1 MTLILVRFPR
11 VPAAVLLSL
20 VATGCFD
27 PESPSGDTDA
37 VGESSSSTSEDP
49 SVDPTASTSGSTTS
63 SATSS
68 SSTTEAGADSSS
80 SSSTG
85 SDVDTD
91 GYTETDTDTD
101 GDSDTG
107 EPLPVECDDGIA
119 APGEVCF
126 GDAAVFNAGDIGHS
140 PRAGNVGGDESVD
153 LVYLSTD
160 QIIVRLG
167 DGTGGFGPELMD
179 ETIFC
184 SQMELADVDGDGNLD
199 VVGIVGYQDFLTVA
213 LGNGTGSFTLQAPS
227 LTVGANPVQLVAGS
241 LDGDEHADVI
251 TIHGTEDGGTGG
263 GRSLASNGAG
273 GFELTDYFSTASQAG
288 RDVTMGDFTGNGILD
303 VAYTLGGGNDR
314 VRIAINDGT
323 GEFGQSL
330 GVNVAA
336 LDPTGIV
343 AGDLNGDGD
352 DDLAIGN
359 GDDILVL
366 LGTGT
371 ASFMPA
377 ISLPAAG
384 HATFVAIEDVTNDG
398 VGDVV
403 AIYDDTMAVSVFPSL
418 ADGTFGER
426 VDLSIGVASDSL
438 SLGDVNEDGVPDL
451 ITGSTDDELVTIL
464 LSTP

>member
-1 MTLILVRFPR
+1 M
-11 VPAAVLLSL
+11 
-20 VATGCFD
+20 
-27 PESPSGDTDA
+27 
-37 VGESSSSTSEDP
+37 
-49 SVDPTASTSGSTTS
+49 
-63 SATSS
+63 
-68 SSTTEAGADSSS
+68 
-80 SSSTG
+80 
-85 SDVDTD
+85 DTD

-101 GDSDTG
+101 GDSETG
-107 EPLPVECDDGIA
+107 DPLPLECDDGIA

-126 GDAAVFNAGDIGHS
+126 GDAAVINAGDIGHS
-140 PRAGNVGGDESVD
+140 PRVGDVGGDESVD

-167 DGTGGFGPELMD
+167 DGAGGFGPELMD

-184 SQMELADVDGDGNLD
+184 SQMELADVNGDGNLD

-227 LTVGANPVQLVAGS
+227 LTLGSNPVQLVAGN
-241 LDGDEHADVI
+241 LDGDEYADVI
-251 TIHGTEDGGTGG
+251 TIHGMEDGGTGG
-263 GRSLASNGAG
+263 GRSVASNGAG

-288 RDVTMGDFTGNGILD
+288 RDVTTGDFTGNGILD
-303 VAYTLGGGNDR
+303 VAYTLGGGSDR

-336 LDPTGIV
+336 VDPTGIV

-352 DDLAIGN
+352 DDLVVGN
-359 GDDILVL
+359 GGEVLVL

-384 HATFVAIEDVTNDG
+384 HATFVAIGDVTNDG
-398 VGDVV
+398 VGDVI

-438 SLGDVNEDGVPDL
+438 AMGDVNEDGIPDL
-451 ITGSTDDELVTIL
+451 ITGSSDDELVTIL
-464 LSTP
+464 ISTP